1 MRQSRP
7 CGMCC
12 NCEANS
18 WRQKYPRIEYSREQN
33 INTIRGYFSHLL
45 LNNKL
50 PQTEQWK
57 TPLCYYIHWFC
68 ESGIQRGHIRDGVSL
83 PYEVWGPG
91 WMVRVTQKNETS
103 SFMCLAPGLSSAGP
117 AAPALGLSMWLEL
130 LTLWVSRG
138 NRLRV
143 KIPKGPGRVTWLSA
157 LPDNREW
164 PIKKMTNCPVC
175 LAFIYGS
182 WSAGTRV

>member
-1 MRQSRP
+1 MRQSQP

-91 WMVRVTQKNETS
+91 WDGQSDSEEWNFFIHVFGTWAELSWPRSTCMW
-103 SFMCLAPGLSSAGP
+103 SFH
-117 AAPALGLSMWLEL
+117 
-130 LTLWVSRG
+130 
-138 NRLRV
+138 
-143 KIPKGPGRVTWLSA
+143 VTWASHTVSFK
-157 LPDNREW
+157 REQTESQNSKRTR
-164 PIKKMTNCPVC
+164 PSHMVICP
-175 LAFIYGS
+175 
-182 WSAGTRV
+182 TR